1 LGRGPTVGSPWSS
14 STLPSLGRG
23 RVAPLPPG
31 TIRCSRLSAGRYAT
45 ADVLCASPFKCQSII
60 F

>member
-23 RVAPLPPG
+23 RVAPPPPPPG
-31 TIRCSRLSAGRYAT
+31 GQKLLAQNDFAQAAQPSRDST
-45 ADVLCASPFKCQSII
+45 
-60 F
+60 